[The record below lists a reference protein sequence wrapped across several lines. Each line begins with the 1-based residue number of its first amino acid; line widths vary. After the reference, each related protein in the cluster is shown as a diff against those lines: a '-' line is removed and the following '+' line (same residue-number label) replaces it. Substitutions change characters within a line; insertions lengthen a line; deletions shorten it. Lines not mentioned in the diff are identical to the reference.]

1 MVELQPSFD
10 YLRTFVAVFRIGT
23 FTSAAKFVGLSQP
36 AVTSQM
42 QALERQLGYPLF
54 ERHGRRV
61 APTARAQALAAE
73 VAPHI
78 DSLDAITDRDGN
90 LPSEQARVI
99 HIGGPA
105 EYMSVCVIPL
115 LAQMAD
121 QNVEFRVTFGL
132 AEKLL
137 VDLSVGALDVV
148 VSSIRPRLR
157 GVASVALIDEEFLLV
172 ASPRWRDLIGDG
184 ETVTAES
191 LRHVPLVAYS
201 EDLAIIRRY
210 WRSVLGQP
218 ADGLNLAAT
227 IPNLRAIT
235 DAVIHGLGMSVLPRY
250 LIEEHLRSG
259 ALVVLLDPEMA
270 PLNTLYVATQQ
281 GILHKN
287 RSVRLVHDALLA
299 DAQRAAG
306 TS

>member
-10 YLRTFVAVFRIGT
+10 YLRTFVAVFRMGT

-54 ERHGRRV
+54 ERHGRRIV
-61 APTARAQALAAE
+61 PTARAQALAAE

-137 VDLSVGALDVV
+137 VDLSVGGSRRRRQLDP
-148 VSSIRPRLR
+148 SPASWGRERCSHRR
-157 GVASVALIDEEFLLV
+157 GVPA
-172 ASPRWRDLIGDG
+172 RR
-184 ETVTAES
+184 
-191 LRHVPLVAYS
+191 
-201 EDLAIIRRY
+201 LATMAGSHRR
-210 WRSVLGQP
+210 R
-218 ADGLNLAAT
+218 
-227 IPNLRAIT
+227 
-235 DAVIHGLGMSVLPRY
+235 
-250 LIEEHLRSG
+250 
-259 ALVVLLDPEMA
+259 
-270 PLNTLYVATQQ
+270 
-281 GILHKN
+281 
-287 RSVRLVHDALLA
+287 
-299 DAQRAAG
+299 
-306 TS
+306 